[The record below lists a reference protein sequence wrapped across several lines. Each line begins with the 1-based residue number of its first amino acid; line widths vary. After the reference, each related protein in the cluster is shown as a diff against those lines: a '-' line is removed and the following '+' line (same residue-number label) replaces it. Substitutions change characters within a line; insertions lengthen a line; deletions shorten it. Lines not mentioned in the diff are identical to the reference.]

1 MNEQAATT
9 SASHSPGPHGL
20 GGWLWPVTWATAVLP
35 VLLASELLSTLLRA
49 APVVVR
55 HGELPYPLSEAWGR
69 HDLVILLLMTA
80 LAWWWATGWFARDA
94 RMLRRAPWLLLTCA
108 CGIFLLGW
116 IEDDPA
122 EKAVLVAI
130 LVCIA
135 TIIPLF
141 ARWSKRVRNTFITG
155 PLPAETIAW
164 KRLLLVGPNDW
175 SRGDWLLPGALLSAA
190 LLLSVQA
197 PFFTEAALQTIPP
210 LAPPPEPVPHDSGNA
225 AAALAL
231 MDYLQHP
238 GRCIEASRIA
248 SALSLFASLLL
259 ICAAIGL
266 ARGARSTVRL
276 TLVALALGMAAPLWM
291 DTGDRCC
298 PFHYEPPQATMW
310 QLWLG
315 LFIFVTVNAF
325 KRRRSATPPHP
336 GTPAT

>member
-1 MNEQAATT
+1 MTRTASDTT
-9 SASHSPGPHGL
+9 PHPAGL

-35 VLLASELLSTLLRA
+35 VLLASELLSALLRA

-55 HGELPYPLSEAWGR
+55 YGELPYPLSEAWGR
-69 HDLVILLLMTA
+69 HDLVVLLMTA

-108 CGIFLLGW
+108 CGIFLLAW

-122 EKAVLVAI
+122 RNAMLVASLACVAI
-130 LVCIA
+130 VVTPC
-135 TIIPLF
+135 
-141 ARWSKRVRNTFITG
+141 ARWSKRVCNTFVTG

-197 PFFTEAALQTIPP
+197 PFFTEAALQTVPP
-210 LAPPPEPVPHDSGNA
+210 LPPPPKPVPHDSGNA

-231 MDYLQHP
+231 MGDLQHP
-238 GRCIEASRIA
+238 GRYIEASRIA
-248 SALSLFASLLL
+248 SPLSLFASLLL
-259 ICAAIGL
+259 ICAVIGL
-266 ARGARSTVRL
+266 ARGAGNTVRF

-298 PFHYEPPQATMW
+298 PFHYEPPLATMW
-310 QLWLG
+310 HPWCGFL
-315 LFIFVTVNAF
+315 IFAGIGMF
-325 KRRRSATPPHP
+325 KRHRSVPTPHP